1 MRKRILT
8 VIEQK
13 SDKEVYPVKK
23 YYCLMLSLLLIL
35 ASYCQVIAEEV
46 SCTITLH
53 YGLEGYADETI
64 SVQLG
69 TKMNKA
75 LTNKDFQ
82 QVSRTPYG
90 YDFDTWYYDA
100 ELTRVYNKQDIVESD
115 LDLYAGWTP
124 WDSDRK
130 EMLDAWVREMDLCK
144 ELLNYM
150 PMYTPES
157 FWPYHQA
164 LFMGWNGIRKAS
176 WERIE
181 ELQALRASLVQVHEK
196 EEVIWEIWGD
206 QIPQEDASGYSFWLL
221 QDSAEFRPVLAA
233 FLLDDQTQVKGNII
247 ICPGGGFE
255 HRSNDAEGYP
265 TAEHMNALGYNCFVL
280 QYRLQPYVQ
289 MDAFLDLQRAI
300 RYVRY
305 NAKEK
310 GIAYPDRI
318 ATIGYSAGSFVVLG
332 QIAYCY
338 GDVQPNAFYPDYVPD
353 EVDALNSDVLAAGPI
368 YGPHTERLQAVLDT
382 KNSAIPP
389 MFIAVGTKDSMCDG
403 VVQGFLTLKDITEC
417 ELHVYNGAPHAFGM
431 ADKYTGADQI
441 DEEFDAFLEV
451 YFGLK
456 PRIAP

>member
-1 MRKRILT
+1 
-8 VIEQK
+8 
-13 SDKEVYPVKK
+13 
-23 YYCLMLSLLLIL
+23 
-35 ASYCQVIAEEV
+35 
-46 SCTITLH
+46 
-53 YGLEGYADETI
+53 
-64 SVQLG
+64 
-69 TKMNKA
+69 
-75 LTNKDFQ
+75 
-82 QVSRTPYG
+82 
-90 YDFDTWYYDA
+90 
-100 ELTRVYNKQDIVESD
+100 
-115 LDLYAGWTP
+115 
-124 WDSDRK
+124 
-130 EMLDAWVREMDLCK
+130 
-144 ELLNYM
+144 
-150 PMYTPES
+150 
-157 FWPYHQA
+157 
-164 LFMGWNGIRKAS
+164 
-176 WERIE
+176 
-181 ELQALRASLVQVHEK
+181 
-196 EEVIWEIWGD
+196 
-206 QIPQEDASGYSFWLL
+206 
-221 QDSAEFRPVLAA
+221 
-233 FLLDDQTQVKGNII
+233 
-247 ICPGGGFE
+247 
-255 HRSNDAEGYP
+255 
-265 TAEHMNALGYNCFVL
+265 MNALGYNCFVL